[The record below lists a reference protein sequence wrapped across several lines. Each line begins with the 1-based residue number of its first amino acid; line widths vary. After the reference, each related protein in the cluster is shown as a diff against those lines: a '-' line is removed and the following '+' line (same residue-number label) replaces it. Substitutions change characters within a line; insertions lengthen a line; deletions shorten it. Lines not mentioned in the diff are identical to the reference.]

1 VVVEGWGGFRKSDV
15 VPVGVGGVC
24 LVGVAVVLSSTNP
37 PVAVVG
43 TVVVE
48 REEPPLKEASCRRNG
63 E

>member
-1 VVVEGWGGFRKSDV
+1 VVEGWGGFRKSDV
-15 VPVGVGGVC
+15 VTVAGGVR
-24 LVGVAVVLSSTNP
+24 VDGVAVVLSSTNP
-37 PVAVVG
+37 PVTVVG